1 MTELR
6 YLAPTT
12 LDEAIGAFAAAGSAA
27 RILAGG
33 TDLLVQMRSGVLK
46 PGVIV
51 DIKKIP
57 EMTEIEQA
65 ADGSFRIGAAVS
77 GMALHDHE
85 NFGKVWP
92 GVLEAV
98 NLIGSKQVQGRAS
111 AGGNL
116 CNGSPAGDSVPAMV
130 AAGAVVTVQGPN
142 GRRELKVEDVP
153 AGPGRTNLKPGE
165 ILVSFKL
172 PPRPPGSSD
181 AYLRMIPRTEM
192 DIAVVGVG
200 VSLTI
205 KDGVCHRRPRRP
217 RRGGAD
223 RAAGG
228 RRRESAD
235 RQPSSTTPRWQRP
248 PPPVRPPAV
257 RSTTS
262 AAPSPTAPRSPACCS
277 SAPPRSPPSARPR
290 RIESENNFM
299 AKVHVTTSI
308 NGEPMEF
315 LCEPNDTM
323 LDALRG
329 PLSLTGSKEGCA
341 SGDCGAC
348 SITLD
353 DSLVCSCLMLAVEAE
368 GHEIRTIE
376 GLASGDKL
384 HPLQQKFLEMAALQ
398 CGICTS
404 GMLVASDALL
414 RRNPKPSEEEVRF
427 WLAGNL
433 CRCTGYDKIVRAVM
447 ETAAEMRAQ

>member
-6 YLAPTT
+6 YLAPTS

-33 TDLLVQMRSGVLK
+33 TDLLVQMRSGALK

-130 AAGAVVTVQGPN
+130 AAGAIVTVQGPN

-205 KDGVCHRRPRRP
+205 KDGVCTAARV
-217 RRGGAD
+217 GLGAVAPTVLLVED
-223 RAAGG
+223 AAKALIG
-228 RRRESAD
+228 SQLDDA
-235 RQPSSTTPRWQRP
+235 
-248 PPPVRPPAV
+248 ALAKAAAAC
-257 RSTTS
+257 S
-262 AAPSPTAPRSPACCS
+262 AACRPIDDKRGTIAYRTKVAGVLLKRTTAIAAQRA
-277 SAPPRSPPSARPR
+277 
-290 RIESENNFM
+290 
-299 AKVHVTTSI
+299 T
-308 NGEPMEF
+308 
-315 LCEPNDTM
+315 
-323 LDALRG
+323 
-329 PLSLTGSKEGCA
+329 
-341 SGDCGAC
+341 
-348 SITLD
+348 
-353 DSLVCSCLMLAVEAE
+353 
-368 GHEIRTIE
+368 
-376 GLASGDKL
+376 
-384 HPLQQKFLEMAALQ
+384 QK
-398 CGICTS
+398 
-404 GMLVASDALL
+404 
-414 RRNPKPSEEEVRF
+414 N
-427 WLAGNL
+427 
-433 CRCTGYDKIVRAVM
+433 
-447 ETAAEMRAQ
+447 